1 MTMRDSSKLFRSLN
15 TKNSAIGSEAHIPN
29 SLNIGPIRVSISFYP
44 ATYEK
49 APLMLGIFHNKKVKI

>member
-49 APLMLGIFHNKKVKI
+49 APLIINLL